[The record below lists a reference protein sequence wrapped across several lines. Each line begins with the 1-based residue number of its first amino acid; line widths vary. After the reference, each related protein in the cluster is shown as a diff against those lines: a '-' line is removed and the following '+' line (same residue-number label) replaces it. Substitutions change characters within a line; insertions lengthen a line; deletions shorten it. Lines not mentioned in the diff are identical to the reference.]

1 MQKKPPKDQNPKV
14 YPAKEPYLIGYARV
28 SMADQNPQLQLDAL
42 KAAGVPEDRIYFDR
56 KSGSGI
62 YREQFELMLKDAR
75 AGDVI
80 VIWKLDRLGRT
91 VKQVLGTF
99 EELAAKG
106 ASVRVITQPGMDT
119 STVMGRLIITIMAA
133 VAEMERDLT
142 RERTA
147 AGLAAARAQG
157 RIGGR
162 TSKWTDEQVLAL
174 GKLGTAKAM
183 KRTGMSKTGWLK
195 RLRLA
200 EARFKAGAIPGEID
214 AGETQAA
221 LSAPEGES
229 NADQS

>member
-1 MQKKPPKDQNPKV
+1 
-14 YPAKEPYLIGYARV
+14 
-28 SMADQNPQLQLDAL
+28 MADQNPQLQIDAL

-56 KSGSGI
+56 KSGSGV

-75 AGDVI
+75 EGDVI

-99 EELAAKG
+99 EELAKKG

-174 GKLGTAKAM
+174 EKLGTAAAM

-200 EARFKAGAIPGEID
+200 EHRFKAGAIDAVEPLALPPPG
-214 AGETQAA
+214 GETQA
-221 LSAPEGES
+221 PEASKEVE
-229 NADQS
+229 